1 MSRILIVEDAAYV
14 RELFRHTLTSHNYD
28 IAGEASNGAE
38 AVDKYRAL
46 KPDAVIMDLL
56 MPVMDGITATK
67 QIMDFDPKA
76 RIVVVS
82 ALMGPGIREDALRA
96 GAVDF
101 VAKPFGM
108 DRLLRAVGNACLSG
122 GYASVRSRNGAKL

>member
-14 RELFRHTLTSHNYD
+14 REVFRHALVSHDYD

-46 KPDAVIMDLL
+46 MPDAVIMDLL
-56 MPVMDGITATK
+56 MPVMDGISAMK
-67 QIMDFDPKA
+67 RIREFDPKA

-82 ALMGPGIREDALRA
+82 ALLGRSVKEDAMRA
-96 GAVDF
+96 GAIDF
-101 VAKPFGM
+101 VSKPF
-108 DRLLRAVGNACLSG
+108 DIERLLRAVGDACLSG
-122 GYASVRSRNGAKL
+122 GYASSRPRNGAKL